1 MSKSNNKCGKELL
14 GVGRLTRGKSPL
26 PFSFSL
32 YFIVVG
38 LTAQEKLAQL
48 FLEGTRVTSRRYLV
62 VSVLRIQLCH
72 GLWEAT

>member
-48 FLEGTRVTSRRYLV
+48 FLEGTRVTS
-62 VSVLRIQLCH
+62 
-72 GLWEAT
+72 